1 MCQIKNYDVRGLIFG
16 NLGVKKKCFWHG
28 KCYSLLVT
36 RTDSMVSY
44 IGHFDFLSVL
54 PVGLI
59 VFRNSGSNKAFTDFF
74 INIAKKKK
82 DLFLE
87 KLCQITLKISKEG
100 NSTILLLLIQELGL
114 SFLNHFH
121 TFYLTNT
128 NI

>member
-1 MCQIKNYDVRGLIFG
+1 
-16 NLGVKKKCFWHG
+16 
-28 KCYSLLVT
+28 
-36 RTDSMVSY
+36 MVSY

-82 DLFLE
+82 KDLFLE

-100 NSTILLLLIQELGL
+100 NGTILLLLIEELGL
-114 SFLNHFH
+114 SFF
-121 TFYLTNT
+121 
-128 NI
+128 